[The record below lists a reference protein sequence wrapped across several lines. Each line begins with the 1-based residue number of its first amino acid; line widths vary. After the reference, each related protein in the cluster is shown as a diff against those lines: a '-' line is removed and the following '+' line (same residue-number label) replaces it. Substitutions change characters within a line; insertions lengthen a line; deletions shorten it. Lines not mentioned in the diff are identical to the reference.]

1 MRTLLLFCMLKLL
14 AFGAGPEKI
23 ATFDRALWSK
33 PIDSRK
39 AFDLASRHEIIS
51 YVRQINL
58 HDTTDVASIKNFTS
72 VKNISVNS
80 VNKWLT
86 FTKKNLYSNFIHAQ
100 KSCQT
105 NEPLCTPVTNWT
117 DLENLAKLYTPD
129 LSLVS
134 WFEASQTFFS
144 YYLYEQI
151 RLAALF
157 PNITSEIDTLDPSES
172 QGFEYQD
179 GTFLLTF
186 DDGPKY
192 LQTAKLID
200 LLHTLKINGLFF
212 VLGENLE
219 QALKIQGQAKIQTLY
234 TGMCVGSHG
243 YIHKVHPKLQNWKP
257 LYAKTKQLIAD
268 NQLLNEKQKSLWFRP
283 PYGQRDQSLIDHLAT
298 LDDKVML
305 WNIDSQ
311 DWNRKLSVKQVED
324 RLVTLMLLHRKG
336 IILFHDVHTKAA
348 QSIKALNELLT
359 KSQMQWVDCKTIPTS
374 NKVNELAKTTI

>member
-1 MRTLLLFCMLKLL
+1 MRILLLFFVFTLL
-14 AFGAGPEKI
+14 VLGAGPQKI
-23 ATFDRALWSK
+23 ATFDRALWSH

-58 HDTTDVASIKNFTS
+58 HDTMDEVSIKNFTAVKS
-72 VKNISVNS
+72 VAVDSVH
-80 VNKWLT
+80 KWLT

-100 KSCQT
+100 ASCHT
-105 NEPLCTPVTNWT
+105 AEPLCASVANWAE
-117 DLENLAKLYTPD
+117 LEKLAEDYTPD
-129 LSLVS
+129 PSLAS

-144 YYLYEQI
+144 YYLYEQM

-157 PNITSEIDTLDPSES
+157 PNITSEIDTLDTSES
-172 QGFEYQD
+172 QGFEYLD

-200 LLHTLKINGLFF
+200 LLRTLHLNGLFF

-219 QALKIQGQAKIQTLY
+219 HELKKQGKEKIQTLY

-243 YIHKVHPKLQNWKP
+243 YIHKVHPKLQDWQP
-257 LYAKTKQLIAD
+257 LYAKTKQLITESGLWD
-268 NQLLNEKQKSLWFRP
+268 TDQNGLWFRP
-283 PYGQRDQSLIDHLAT
+283 PYGQRDQALIDHLAT
-298 LDDKVML
+298 LNDKVML

-311 DWNRKLSVKQVED
+311 DWNRKLSAKHVED

-336 IILFHDVHTKAA
+336 ILLFHDVHTKAA
-348 QSIKALNELLT
+348 QSIEALNALLQ
-359 KSQMQWVDCKTIPTS
+359 KSQMQWIDCKTISAS
-374 NKVNELAKTTI
+374 NKNNELYSNNN